1 MKTLQPIYFRFAK
14 VFCSTTQL
22 NTLRESVKLPANQ
35 KSHSFLALYRH
46 PYKAS
51 LLSLALTAIL
61 CNPLCLSAAPKNK
74 PTKDT
79 QSASQ
84 SNADQ
89 GKEDTPKNSILTGEL
104 MMEILLGEL
113 NNEAGVPATGFA
125 LILDAAR
132 KTEDSGLFKRA
143 VEIALQARSGP
154 SALEAARA
162 WKNADPTSKEANRF
176 VLDILIALNK
186 IDQTEEPLRTDL
198 LLTPQIEQLKA
209 IKPKTTGK
217 FNISSWRPPYTFFKN
232 DVAKVM
238 DNPVY
243 IFESR
248 GLQSTFSLGSKP
260 NISDALHNYFAKVND
275 ILSSYENDT
284 TIEVL
289 HLIYQNK
296 EGNGFFK
303 KSPADNLLRMTSA
316 ASGYQSAIPIELIIK
331 HYHDKK
337 KKSKTFIIEEPELN
351 LFPETQMNLVNFLV
365 SEINSTHSSLV
376 LPTHSPYILTSL
388 NNCML
393 AYEVGNKPGNN
404 DKVGKILEEKYW
416 MNPDDVSAYRLKSD
430 GTTEN
435 IVDREEGLIKAE
447 MIDGVSGI
455 LNEKFEELLNLEFSK
470 KRHLL

>member
-1 MKTLQPIYFRFAK
+1 MEKEILVIKNFGPIKDIKLELGRVTILIGEQATGKSTVAKLLAICRYFSFIINDYNNIEYINSFHEGLAAWDLEEYLKDDSYIYYDCKHYSLTVESINVPIYG
-14 VFCSTTQL
+14 
-22 NTLRESVKLPANQ
+22 N
-35 KSHSFLALYRH
+35 
-46 PYKAS
+46 
-51 LLSLALTAIL
+51 
-61 CNPLCLSAAPKNK
+61 
-74 PTKDT
+74 D
-79 QSASQ
+79 
-84 SNADQ
+84 
-89 GKEDTPKNSILTGEL
+89 EDGN
-104 MMEILLGEL
+104 EILE
-113 NNEAGVPATGFA
+113 EYPIFTPDIESKSPEFTG
-125 LILDAAR
+125 L
-132 KTEDSGLFKRA
+132 
-143 VEIALQARSGP
+143 
-154 SALEAARA
+154 
-162 WKNADPTSKEANRF
+162 
-176 VLDILIALNK
+176 
-186 IDQTEEPLRTDL
+186 
-198 LLTPQIEQLKA
+198 IEQLKA

-470 KRHLL
+470 K